1 MKPMTLHY
9 TEPVPG
15 VLSYPHR
22 IDAEGNVG
30 AQEFWRGRPS
40 RLLGFVT
47 NRHDFDIQLVVE
59 DPTGLYPVFV
69 AHGEFYTWD
78 APVSRWSSRTIEGSE
93 T

>member
-9 TEPVPG
+9 GETATG
-15 VLSYPHR
+15 VLPYPHH
-22 IDAEGNVG
+22 IDAAGDVG
-30 AQEFWRGRPS
+30 GQEFWRGNPS

-47 NRHDFDIQLVVE
+47 NQDDFDIQHVE

-78 APVSRWSSRTIEGSE
+78 APVSRWSSHTIEGSE